1 MRSVVLIRG
10 LLKGMGR
17 ETPCD
22 MLAMKDARSVTGPI
36 AYSQCCVIDAPMDLP
51 DGVYVVTFNGLVV
64 AARKEGGLW
73 LPEEAT
79 SPLQIEPRAS
89 RSGGSPEIEAIIE
102 VLPLLKK
109 DNVA

>member
-17 ETPCD
+17 EAPCD
-22 MLAMKDARSVTGPI
+22 MLAMKDAASETGPVF
-36 AYSQCCVIDAPMDLP
+36 YSRCCVIDAPHGLP
-51 DGVYVVTFNGLVV
+51 DGVYVVTFSGHVV

-73 LPEEAT
+73 LPECAT

-89 RSGGSPEIEAIIE
+89 RPNDSSEIAQIIE
-102 VLPLLKK
+102 VLPWLKN
-109 DNVA
+109 DHVA